1 MAVTP
6 HKIAGYKAQ
15 LGYGVTVGGVTTYTI
30 VAGLTDLS
38 GKFTAEAMDATDH
51 GSGGWKSSEAGLLHF
66 SGTAKLQF
74 IEGDTTQQF
83 LRSQLLAQAPFQIT
97 MYPEVSAGSTEDAYQ
112 GSVIITDWS
121 FDAKNTSL
129 QDVTV
134 TLEGAGAFTL
144 ISQ

>member
-15 LGYGVTVGGVTTYTI
+15 LAYVVAGVTTV

-51 GSGGWKSSEAGLLHF
+51 GGGGWKSSEAGLLHF

-83 LRSQLLAQAPFQIT
+83 LRSQLLAQAPFEIT
-97 MYPEVSAGSTEDAYQ
+97 MFPEQTAAGTGEDAYQ

-134 TLEGAGAFTL
+134 TLEGAGAFTV